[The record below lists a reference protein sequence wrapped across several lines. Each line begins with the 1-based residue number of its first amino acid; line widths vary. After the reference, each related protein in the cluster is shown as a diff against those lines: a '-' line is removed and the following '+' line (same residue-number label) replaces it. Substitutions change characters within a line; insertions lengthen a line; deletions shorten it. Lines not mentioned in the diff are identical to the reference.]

1 MNMTFIIFSHLPF
14 QDICN
19 SNAFMAEHCY
29 HCNEICEPEDLIYNE
44 KHFCC
49 NGCLTVYKLFEEND
63 LSCYYELNPAAGTSP
78 KHQSNRFAF
87 LDAEEIQQ
95 KFLEFDQEGTQVT
108 ELSVPSMH
116 CSSCIWVLEHLHQIN
131 PAIKQLLVN
140 FPEKKIR
147 VTYSS
152 VELSLRQ
159 LVELLAR
166 IGYEPDLSLD
176 QIETKA
182 KSVDRTLWYKIGVA
196 GFAFGNIMLF
206 SFPEYFE
213 QQEFWLERYK
223 PVFRWLMFFFSIP
236 VVFYAGSSYLI
247 SAYKGLRSKILNI
260 DVPISI
266 GILTLFIRS
275 SFDILLDLGPG
286 FFDSLTGL
294 VFFLLLGRLFQQRTY
309 AYLSFERDY
318 KSYFPISATRV
329 NDGIEENIPIY
340 KIQVQDE
347 LLIRNQELIPVDA
360 ILLSDSAEMDYRFV
374 TGESR
379 VLHKQKGDLLYAGGR
394 HLGGSIR
401 VEVAKDLSQSY
412 LTQLWSNAAFDQGKS
427 STHKT
432 LTDTISKNF
441 TIAIL
446 SIAVVATSFWIG
458 YQPKEALNVFTA
470 ILIIACPC
478 AIALAAPF
486 TQGNL
491 LRYFGRLGFY
501 VKDSNTLERLSK
513 LTHLVFDKTG
523 TLTQNESEQ
532 IHFIGNSLNKSEKE
546 LLIQLLRSSNHPLSR
561 SLYRHLNKNGAVSS
575 SSKIT
580 IEEIPGQGINAV
592 IQNREIRIG
601 SSSFVSV
608 PQGKQASDHTVVYV
622 QIDNE
627 YKGCF
632 IFESTYR
639 KGLTELFQKLIKRYS
654 ISVLS
659 GDNEGQKS
667 KLQTLLSEDTPMV
680 FNQDPQQKLTHIKEL
695 QQSHKVAMLG
705 DGLNDA
711 GALAQSDVGIA
722 VSEDVN
728 VFSPACDAIIDA
740 KSLIYLDRFLEASRS
755 GIRIIRNA
763 FIFSLFY
770 NVIGLGFAI
779 SGSLEPVVAAI
790 LMPLSSIS
798 IVLFTSIATK
808 RLYHKINFKY

>member
-1 MNMTFIIFSHLPF
+1 
-14 QDICN
+14 
-19 SNAFMAEHCY
+19 MAERCY
-29 HCNEICEPEDLIYNE
+29 HCNENCEPEDLLFDN

-78 KHQSNRFAF
+78 KYNNHRFEF
-87 LDAEEIQQ
+87 LETEEIKNQ
-95 KFLEFDQEGTQVT
+95 FLEFDQEDTQVAAF
-108 ELSVPSMH
+108 SIPSMH

-147 VTYSS
+147 VTYRSD
-152 VELSLRQ
+152 EISLRQ

-176 QIETKA
+176 QFSASKNNT
-182 KSVDRTLWYKIGVA
+182 DRSLWYKIGVA

-213 QQEFWLERYK
+213 QGEFWLEQYK
-223 PVFRWLMFFFSIP
+223 PLFRWLMFIFSIP

-266 GILTLFIRS
+266 GILTLFLRS
-275 SFDILLDLGPG
+275 SFDILLDRGPG

-294 VFFLLLGRLFQQRTY
+294 IFFLLLGRLFQQKTY

-318 KSYFPISATRV
+318 KSYFPIAATRI
-329 NDGIEENIPIY
+329 NEEGEENVPIY
-340 KIQVQDE
+340 KIKVEDE

-360 ILLSDSAEMDYRFV
+360 VLNSDTAEMDYRFV

-379 VLHKQKGDLLYAGGR
+379 VLHKKRGDLLYAGGR
-394 HLGGSIR
+394 HLGSSIR
-401 VEVAKDLSQSY
+401 VKVAKDLSQSY
-412 LTQLWSNAAFDQGKS
+412 LTQLWSNAAFDQEKGS
-427 STHKT
+427 SHKT
-432 LTDTISKNF
+432 LTDRISKNF

-446 SIAVVATSFWIG
+446 SIALIATSFWVG
-458 YQPKEALNVFTA
+458 YKPDEALNVFTA

-501 VKDSNTLERLSK
+501 VKDANTLERLAK
-513 LTHLVFDKTG
+513 LTHIVFDKTG
-523 TLTQNESEQ
+523 TLTQNASDT
-532 IHFIGNSLNKSEKE
+532 IAFFGTPLHAAEKE
-546 LLIQLLRSSNHPLSR
+546 LLINVLRSSNHPLSR
-561 SLYRHLNKNGAVSS
+561 SLYRHLSEGTLKVKEENTTLK
-575 SSKIT
+575 
-580 IEEIPGQGINAV
+580 IEELPGHGLRALNNQ
-592 IQNREIRIG
+592 QEILVG
-601 SSSFVSV
+601 SSSFTSA
-608 PQGKQASDHTVVYV
+608 PQHNRSSEHTAVHVR
-622 QIDNE
+622 IDDS
-627 YKGCF
+627 YKGYF
-632 IFESTYR
+632 VFESTYR
-639 KGLTELFQKLIKRYS
+639 KGLKNLFDKLQKHYS
-654 ISVLS
+654 FSILS
-659 GDNEGQKS
+659 GDHEGQKT
-667 KLQTLLSEDTPMV
+667 KLFTLMPQDTSMW
-680 FNQDPQQKLTHIKEL
+680 FNQDPHQKLEHIKAL
-695 QQSHKVAMLG
+695 QQSQRVAMLG

-728 VFSPACDAIIDA
+728 VFSPACDAILDA
-740 KSLIYLDRFLEASRS
+740 QSLLYLDRFLQASKS
-755 GIRIIRNA
+755 GMRIIRNA

-770 NVIGLGFAI
+770 NLIGLGFAI

-798 IVLFTSIATK
+798 IVLFTSLSAK
-808 RLYHKINFKY
+808 RLYHRINFKS